1 MSSRIKIPE
10 PELKILFAKSGN
22 LCAFPD
28 CQMPIIANEGDENK
42 PLAEMAHII
51 ACEDNGPRSDPKIP
65 VKERNK
71 ASNLVLF
78 CPTHHTI
85 VDKFEYHYNVHVL
98 REMKRLHEAR
108 FAPQKNG
115 SEKSEQKSE
124 FLYASFLP
132 ISHLP
137 QLVFSVE
144 TSYRKSNILEL
155 FDVLNTQEHK
165 DVLYAFELRDKRLY
179 TFFDLR
185 EQDNP
190 FRGAYDQSSIEVSKA
205 SDLWENPDTHRLYI
219 ALLNRSLT
227 SFLKRRGVAYDAEH
241 FRHYFRADKLTIE
254 RKFTYTS
261 LAGKSTQ
268 KSLVHNP
275 ITKATS
281 QPKSYWIH
289 LAANLSFQQVS
300 QKQWVLTI
308 RPERHLTKDGYEPY
322 THFSIGSKITKIKSR
337 MYNWG
342 YLQEIQLWREFLSGA
357 KPRLYLPFGRQAV
370 VIENSLLKESI
381 KWVGVP
387 NDKRDFI
394 SQEHPEDLFSFA
406 DVQILESAE
415 DDFGSDL
422 FLGEYED
429 DL

>member
-241 FRHYFRADKLTIE
+241 FRHHFRADKLTIE